1 MSAAKIL
8 IIKLGALGD
17 VIIAT
22 PHIEQI
28 LRHHRGAAVWLLTAP
43 DYTGLFSA
51 HPHLQV
57 AAFPRKGLRPMFAA
71 LRWLRQQRFDIIYD
85 LQGSQRSALFSA
97 LSGAPQRVGL
107 GSPHIYSQTV
117 RDDDRSKHIFT
128 RLAHL
133 LEIAGIAPADPRP
146 QVSVSATDE
155 AQVQAWLREHRL
167 AGRAF
172 VLMHAGS
179 SAGWPSKRWEDT
191 HVRALAD
198 ELHGRGLESLWVGG
212 KQDAVLNARL
222 AAGGGIDASCRFS
235 IPQLSV
241 LARHARFAVTTD
253 SGPMHVFATAGIPV
267 YALFGPTDW
276 RRSHAVGQAQRVLT
290 HAVPCSPCHLRV
302 CPPNRRHR
310 CLSDLAPAQV
320 LQRLQADGMI

>member
-1 MSAAKIL
+1 MSAAKVL

-28 LRHHRGAAVWLLTAP
+28 VRHHRGAAVWLLTAP

-51 HPHLQV
+51 HPQLQV
-57 AAFPRKGLRPMFAA
+57 AAFPRTGLRAMFAV

-85 LQGSQRSALFSA
+85 LQGSRRSALFSA

-107 GSPHIYSQTV
+107 GSPRVYSQTV
-117 RDDDRSKHIFT
+117 RDDDRSRHIFT

-133 LEIAGIAPADPRP
+133 LEIAGIAPAAPRP
-146 QVSVSATDE
+146 LVSVSATDE

-167 AGRAF
+167 ADRAF

-179 SAGWPSKRWEDT
+179 SAGWPSKRWEET
-191 HVRALAD
+191 HLRTLAD
-198 ELHGRGLESLWVGG
+198 ELHGRGLESLWIGG
-212 KQDAVLNARL
+212 TQDAVLNARL

-235 IPQLSV
+235 LPQLSV
-241 LARHARFAVTTD
+241 LARYARFAMTTD

-302 CPPNRRHR
+302 CPPEKQHR
-310 CLSDLAPAQV
+310 CLRDLTPGQV
-320 LQRLQADGMI
+320 LHQLQADGMI

>member
-1 MSAAKIL
+1 MSTKVL

-17 VIIAT
+17 VIIAI

-28 LRHHRGAAVWLLTAP
+28 VRHHRGAAVWLLTAP
-43 DYTGLFSA
+43 DYTGLFSV
-51 HPHLQV
+51 HRHLQV
-57 AAFPRKGLRPMFAA
+57 AAFPRKGLRSMFAA

-97 LSGAPQRVGL
+97 LSGAPQRIGL
-107 GSPHIYSQTV
+107 GSPRIYSQTV
-117 RDDDRSKHIFT
+117 RDDDRSRHIFA

-133 LEIAGIAPADPRP
+133 LETAGIEPAAPRP
-146 QVSVSATDE
+146 RVSVSAADE
-155 AQVQAWLREHRL
+155 AQVRDRL
-167 AGRAF
+167 CQYGLADSAF

-179 SAGWPSKRWEDT
+179 STGWPSKRWEEV

-198 ELHGRGLESLWVGG
+198 ELHGRGIESLWIGG

-222 AAGGGIDASCRFS
+222 AASGGIDASCSFS

-241 LARHARFAVTTD
+241 LARYARFAITTD

-302 CPPNRRHR
+302 CPSDRQHR
-310 CLSDLAPAQV
+310 CLSDLTPAQV